1 MVVSADHVDEV
12 MEIVYTYL
20 HMLRQEPAHEWIFRE
35 VRLSLSLSLSMKSD
49 TVAAAAGDLS
59 DAVPLP

>member
-35 VRLSLSLSLSMKSD
+35 VRLSPVSVSLSLLSLSLS
-49 TVAAAAGDLS
+49 LCR
-59 DAVPLP
+59 